1 MKISGFVG
9 LDTADALKY
18 VKIWSEDLI
27 GPLIKALKKAQNK
40 VQIGGP
46 LCEQTE
52 RDRDMKISGFVNLD
66 WVDALK
72 YVKI

>member
-27 GPLIKALKKAQNK
+27 GPLR
-40 VQIGGP
+40 P
-46 LCEQTE
+46 
-52 RDRDMKISGFVNLD
+52 
-66 WVDALK
+66 
-72 YVKI
+72 